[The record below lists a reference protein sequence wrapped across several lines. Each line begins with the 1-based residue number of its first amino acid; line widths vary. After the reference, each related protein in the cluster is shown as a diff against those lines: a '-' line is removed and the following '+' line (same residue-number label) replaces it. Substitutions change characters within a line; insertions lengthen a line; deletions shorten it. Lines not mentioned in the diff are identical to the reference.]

1 MNSPVSR
8 HTLEAKYRKSKIW
21 NGVLVAVIAFLGIV
35 VVAQMLPGQSP
46 TTTPEASDSASSQ
59 QAGGDMEFVRRDDDD
74 PKAIGDVDA
83 PVVMTEWID
92 LRCPF
97 CASFAR
103 ESLPQLIE
111 EYVDTGQVRIEY
123 TDVAYFGEQSE
134 DASVAA
140 QAAANQDKYI
150 DYITAVFDDA
160 PENGHADLT
169 RDILIDY
176 AEQVDVPDMDAFTAD
191 LDDPAIREQ
200 AQAETMNA
208 QRLGVSA
215 VPFFVAGDTAMSGA
229 QPVDSFRDYL
239 DDAVAKAE

>member
-1 MNSPVSR
+1 APCGRSCHGSTIRDSRLCAIVEFAFPTPDRRATPVNSPVSR

-46 TTTPEASDSASSQ
+46 TTTPEASDSDSSQ
-59 QAGGDMEFVRRDDDD
+59 QAGGDMEFVRRDADD

-111 EYVDTGQVRIEY
+111 EYASAVQVRIEY
-123 TDVAYFGEQSE
+123 PDGADFGVQSD
-134 DASVAA
+134 DASAAA
-140 QAAANQDKYI
+140 QAAAHQDKYTG
-150 DYITAVFDDA
+150 YVCAVFDGA
-160 PENGHADLT
+160 PEDGHAALT

-191 LDDPAIREQ
+191 VDDPA
-200 AQAETMNA
+200 
-208 QRLGVSA
+208 
-215 VPFFVAGDTAMSGA
+215 
-229 QPVDSFRDYL
+229 
-239 DDAVAKAE
+239 